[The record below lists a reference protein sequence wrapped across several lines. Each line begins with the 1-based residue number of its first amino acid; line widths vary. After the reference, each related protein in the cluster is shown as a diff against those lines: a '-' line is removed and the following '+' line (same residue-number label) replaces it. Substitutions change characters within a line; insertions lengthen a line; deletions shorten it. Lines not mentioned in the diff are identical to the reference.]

1 MWQRVG
7 RAVCSCYMVWRKK
20 VIDSIYYN
28 DLERMSI
35 FLNNCRGE
43 FIRQIEENR
52 ANKFAP
58 TV

>member
-28 DLERMSI
+28 DLEGMSI
-35 FLNNCRGE
+35 FQRT
-43 FIRQIEENR
+43 FVIS
-52 ANKFAP
+52 KSSKMH
-58 TV
+58 